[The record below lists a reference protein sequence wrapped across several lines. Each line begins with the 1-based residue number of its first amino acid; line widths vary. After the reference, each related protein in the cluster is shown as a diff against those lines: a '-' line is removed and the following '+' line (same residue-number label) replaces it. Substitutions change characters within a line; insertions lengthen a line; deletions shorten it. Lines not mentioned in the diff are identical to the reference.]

1 MEKEVVWTPTA
12 QTDFWN
18 IVNYLKQNWPE
29 EVLNKFS
36 KALHLKIQL
45 YKNNHM
51 SGLRVYPVQGL
62 EKLYLHLP
70 VMLIYS
76 ITKDH
81 IVIHKLT
88 HRSQN
93 N

>member
-18 IVNYLKQNWPE
+18 IVTYLKQNWPE

-45 YKNNHM
+45 LQKQPHVGFK
-51 SGLRVYPVQGL
+51 SSSHSRLRKTLLTPSY
-62 EKLYLHLP
+62 
-70 VMLIYS
+70 MLIYS

-81 IVIHKLT
+81 IVIHKLK